1 MKSFVLDWQI
11 QILKYFLKLFSSVTE
26 LRDQYHPRAK
36 GGGFLPV
43 SSNIFSFTRHCKD
56 PYFLQKKKDESESLV
71 LKVHSGFVAVTAAT
85 RRGGAQ

>member
-1 MKSFVLDWQI
+1 M
-11 QILKYFLKLFSSVTE
+11 TE
-26 LRDQYHPRAK
+26 RRDQYHPRAK

-43 SSNIFSFTRHCKD
+43 SSNIFLISQAPQRTL
-56 PYFLQKKKDESESLV
+56 FLAKKKKKDVSESLV